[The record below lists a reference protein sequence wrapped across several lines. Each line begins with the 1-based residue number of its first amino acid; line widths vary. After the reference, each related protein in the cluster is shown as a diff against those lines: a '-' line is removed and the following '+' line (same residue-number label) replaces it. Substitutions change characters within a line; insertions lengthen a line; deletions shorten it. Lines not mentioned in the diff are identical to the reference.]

1 MMGLVCRLCADLS
14 TNTTNIFS
22 EKGIELRLPE
32 KIHKC
37 LPVLVSRARLLL
49 VIF

>member
-14 TNTTNIFS
+14 TNTINIFS